1 MSVNKED
8 KNAENRNQV
17 TSRDLSRLSWRN
29 KTWDL
34 QPRLPPCGLWTV
46 ETPELSESEQ
56 LFPNSQWY
64 S

>member
-46 ETPELSESEQ
+46 ETPELSES
-56 LFPNSQWY
+56 
-64 S
+64 